1 MGGVGSGECGGGEDE
16 VRCGGSGECGG
27 GEGRMR

>member
-1 MGGVGSGECGGGEDE
+1 MWGEWGVQVRGGEDE